1 MKSNYGKY
9 AFNCQL
15 RTAHFSYLIATFFLA
30 GILGCSPFARLE
42 GVIVDDRLAQD
53 DELSNVRVMRNNELL
68 ISTINMPINKGDFVQ
83 TNSETQAVI
92 VSSDWEV
99 IVFPNSD
106 IEIHS
111 IFVKIGKVL
120 VKTFKKIKDEFTV
133 ESEYVTAG
141 PEGTEFLVE
150 VDGSVTE
157 VTVVEGRVLLEF
169 PTTLNQPVYVTDRTK
184 ATVKNEGETVSSFT
198 SDVSTARLN
207 EIRQWVVNAERVINP
222 EVPQLVNLQIGEAR
236 ARLRSV
242 GLEIREREKITGR
255 VDAGVVTGQS
265 PRAGAVVDIGET
277 IKVDVEAKSVVVPNL
292 IGLPI
297 DEARNSIAKAG
308 LKVIS
313 ARSELRTEGEAETVF
328 YQSISAGKFVKP
340 GKGLTLKLVEPAVA
354 VPNLVG
360 MDQKTALATLKN
372 VGLVKGKITEIVTTQ
387 FSEGTVATQSPSAGA
402 IWKKG
407 NSVDLGLAKAEP
419 MCDLP
424 VVRRMTEKEATSTL
438 KEAGFN
444 VKIVVGGEGNG
455 IGDQSP
461 APGTVTC
468 GITVTL
474 TVLRIQ

>member
-1 MKSNYGKY
+1 
-9 AFNCQL
+9 L

-68 ISTINMPINKGDFVQ
+68 ISTINMPINKGDFVK

-99 IVFPNSD
+99 IVFPTSD

-328 YQSISAGKFVKP
+328 YQSISAGKFVKCCSC
-340 GKGLTLKLVEPAVA
+340 
-354 VPNLVG
+354 
-360 MDQKTALATLKN
+360 AT
-372 VGLVKGKITEIVTTQ
+372 
-387 FSEGTVATQSPSAGA
+387 
-402 IWKKG
+402 
-407 NSVDLGLAKAEP
+407 
-419 MCDLP
+419 
-424 VVRRMTEKEATSTL
+424 TSMR
-438 KEAGFN
+438 E
-444 VKIVVGGEGNG
+444 
-455 IGDQSP
+455 
-461 APGTVTC
+461 
-468 GITVTL
+468 
-474 TVLRIQ
+474 R